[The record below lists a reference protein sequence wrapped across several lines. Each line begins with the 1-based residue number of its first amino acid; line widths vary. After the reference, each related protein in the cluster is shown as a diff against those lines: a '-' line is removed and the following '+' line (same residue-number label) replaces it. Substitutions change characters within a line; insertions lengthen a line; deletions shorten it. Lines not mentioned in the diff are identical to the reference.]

1 VVFSDFLAIFGC
13 KRVNCDKMDRDR
25 PRLSAN
31 RNCCRRSRVQR
42 QF

>member
-1 VVFSDFLAIFGC
+1 
-13 KRVNCDKMDRDR
+13 MDRDR